1 LALLDLKK
9 RQSRREKRGLL
20 IPNERRATT
29 SGVFSGPNLMIT
41 AIYPGTF
48 DPITNGHIDVV
59 RRATKLFGR
68 VVVAIAA
75 TPMKQTLFNLPERIE
90 LAQQVLSDYPSVE
103 VCGFGNLMVEFAK
116 SRNAQ
121 VIIRGLR
128 AVSDFE
134 YEVQLAGMNRNIQP
148 DIETVYLS
156 PDLEFTFLS
165 STLVK
170 DIARH
175 GGDVSPYTHP
185 VVHKALHQKF
195 KI

>member
-1 LALLDLKK
+1 M
-9 RQSRREKRGLL
+9 
-20 IPNERRATT
+20 T
-29 SGVFSGPNLMIT
+29 IT
-41 AIYPGTF
+41 AVYPGTF
-48 DPITNGHIDVV
+48 DPITNGHVDVV
-59 RRATKLFGR
+59 RRATKLFDR
-68 VVVAIAA
+68 IIVAVAS
-75 TPMKQTLFNLPERIE
+75 TPVKQTLFNLDERVE
-90 LAQQVLSDYPSVE
+90 LVRHALSDYPSVE
-103 VCGFGNLMVEFAK
+103 VYSFGNLMVEFAR

-134 YEVQLAGMNRNIQP
+134 YEVQLAGLNRSMQP

-156 PDLEFTFLS
+156 PDIGYTFLS

-185 VVHKALHQKF
+185 VVYAALNKKF
-195 KI
+195 ES

>member
-1 LALLDLKK
+1 
-9 RQSRREKRGLL
+9 
-20 IPNERRATT
+20 
-29 SGVFSGPNLMIT
+29 MIT

-59 RRATKLFGR
+59 RRATKLFSR
-68 VVVAIAA
+68 VIVAVAS
-75 TPMKQTLFNLPERIE
+75 TPTKQTLFNLPERIE
-90 LAQQVLSDYPSVE
+90 LAQKVLSEYPVVE
-103 VCGFGNLMVEFAK
+103 VCGFGNLMVDFAK
-116 SRNAQ
+116 SRDAQ

-134 YEVQLAGMNRNIQP
+134 YEVQLAGMNRSMQP
-148 DIETVYLS
+148 GIETVYLS

-175 GGDVSPYTHP
+175 GGDVSRYTP
-185 VVHKALHQKF
+185 VLVSEALKRKF
-195 KI
+195 KS